1 MPTPD
6 DDEVAEFLEADE
18 PAPKPDRSSPGKEP
32 AWRAKLRSSNFG
44 QAAVVL
50 VTAFAIAVA
59 AWWVV
64 KPEEQDRVRAGTEAV
79 SQVEVAGVQ
88 QPPAA
93 GDSAPGFTATDIDF
107 AGGAARQT
115 GVAGVHGHLVHG
127 LPHGDPGHPG
137 CRRIPGGCGPG
148 RRDLRRREPEHGERL
163 LETRRKRLSGGRGPG
178 PADLCGLRNH
188 GGAYALLHRRRG
200 RGAATARRGPEPRRD
215 DPGHPKRDVLLGPVA
230 KPCSAGVPGLR

>member
-18 PAPKPDRSSPGKEP
+18 PAPKPDRSSSGKEP

-64 KPEEQDRVRAGTEAV
+64 KPEEQDRVRAGTVAV

-93 GDSAPGFTATDIDF
+93 GDSAPGFTATDIDGTPVSLEELRGKPVWLVF
-107 AGGAARQT
+107 MATWCTGCRTEIPDIQGVVASRGDAVRVVVIYVGESRNTVSDYSKRVGNDFPEVVDQDQQISAAYGIMGVPTHYFIDAGGVVRQRHV
-115 GVAGVHGHLVHG
+115 GV
-127 LPHGDPGHPG
+127 
-137 CRRIPGGCGPG
+137 
-148 RRDLRRREPEHGERL
+148 
-163 LETRRKRLSGGRGPG
+163 LSPD
-178 PADLCGLRNH
+178 AMTQAIQN
-188 GGAYALLHRRRG
+188 AM
-200 RGAATARRGPEPRRD
+200 
-215 DPGHPKRDVLLGPVA
+215 
-230 KPCSAGVPGLR
+230 SS

>member
-18 PAPKPDRSSPGKEP
+18 PTPKPDRSSGKEP

-64 KPEEQDRVRAGTEAV
+64 KPEEQDRVRAETEAV

-93 GDSAPGFTATDIDF
+93 GDSAPGFTATDIDGTPISLEGLRGKPVWLVF
-107 AGGAARQT
+107 MATWCTGCRTEIPDIQGVVASRGDAVRVVVIYVGENRNTVSDYSKRVGNDFLEVVDQDQQISAAYGIMGVPTHYFIDAGGVVRQRHV
-115 GVAGVHGHLVHG
+115 GV
-127 LPHGDPGHPG
+127 
-137 CRRIPGGCGPG
+137 
-148 RRDLRRREPEHGERL
+148 
-163 LETRRKRLSGGRGPG
+163 LSPD
-178 PADLCGLRNH
+178 AMTQAIQN
-188 GGAYALLHRRRG
+188 AM
-200 RGAATARRGPEPRRD
+200 
-215 DPGHPKRDVLLGPVA
+215 
-230 KPCSAGVPGLR
+230 SS

>member
-1 MPTPD
+1 M
-6 DDEVAEFLEADE
+6 AEFLEADE

-93 GDSAPGFTATDIDF
+93 GDSAPGFTATDIDGTPISLEGLRGKPVWLVF
-107 AGGAARQT
+107 MATWCTGCRTEIPDIQGVVASRGDAVRVVVIYVGESRNTVSDYSKRVGNDFPEVVDQDQQISAAYGIMGVPTHYFIDAGGVVRQRHV
-115 GVAGVHGHLVHG
+115 GV
-127 LPHGDPGHPG
+127 
-137 CRRIPGGCGPG
+137 
-148 RRDLRRREPEHGERL
+148 
-163 LETRRKRLSGGRGPG
+163 LSPD
-178 PADLCGLRNH
+178 AMTQAIQN
-188 GGAYALLHRRRG
+188 AM
-200 RGAATARRGPEPRRD
+200 
-215 DPGHPKRDVLLGPVA
+215 
-230 KPCSAGVPGLR
+230 SS

>member
-93 GDSAPGFTATDIDF
+93 GDSAPGFTATDIDGTPISLEGLRGKPVWLVF
-107 AGGAARQT
+107 MATWCTGCRTEIPDIQGFVASRGDAVRVVVIYVGENRNTVSDYSKRVGNDFPEVVDQDQQISAAYGIMGVPTHYFIDAGGVVRQRHV
-115 GVAGVHGHLVHG
+115 GV
-127 LPHGDPGHPG
+127 
-137 CRRIPGGCGPG
+137 
-148 RRDLRRREPEHGERL
+148 
-163 LETRRKRLSGGRGPG
+163 LSPD
-178 PADLCGLRNH
+178 AMTQAIQN
-188 GGAYALLHRRRG
+188 AM
-200 RGAATARRGPEPRRD
+200 
-215 DPGHPKRDVLLGPVA
+215 
-230 KPCSAGVPGLR
+230 SS

>member
-18 PAPKPDRSSPGKEP
+18 PTPKPDRSSGKEP

-44 QAAVVL
+44 QVAVVL

-64 KPEEQDRVRAGTEAV
+64 KPEEQDRVRAETEAV

-93 GDSAPGFTATDIDF
+93 GDNAPGFTATDIDGTPISLEGLRGKPVWLVF
-107 AGGAARQT
+107 MATWCTGCRTEIPDIQGVVASRGDAVRVVVIYVGESQNAVSDYSKRVGNDFPEVADQDQQISAAYGIMGVPSHYFIDAGGVVRQRHV
-115 GVAGVHGHLVHG
+115 GVLSPDRMTQAIQNAG
-127 LPHGDPGHPG
+127 
-137 CRRIPGGCGPG
+137 
-148 RRDLRRREPEHGERL
+148 
-163 LETRRKRLSGGRGPG
+163 S
-178 PADLCGLRNH
+178 
-188 GGAYALLHRRRG
+188 
-200 RGAATARRGPEPRRD
+200 
-215 DPGHPKRDVLLGPVA
+215 
-230 KPCSAGVPGLR
+230 S

>member
-18 PAPKPDRSSPGKEP
+18 PTPKPDRSSGKEP

-64 KPEEQDRVRAGTEAV
+64 KPEEQDRVRAETEAV

-93 GDSAPGFTATDIDF
+93 GDSAPGFTATDIDGTPISLEGLRGKPVWLVF
-107 AGGAARQT
+107 MATWCTGCRTEIPDIQGIVASRGDAVRVVVIYVGENRNTVSDYSKRVGNDFPEVVDQDQQISAAYGIMGVPTHYFIDAGGVVRQRHV
-115 GVAGVHGHLVHG
+115 GV
-127 LPHGDPGHPG
+127 
-137 CRRIPGGCGPG
+137 
-148 RRDLRRREPEHGERL
+148 
-163 LETRRKRLSGGRGPG
+163 LSPD
-178 PADLCGLRNH
+178 AMTQAIQN
-188 GGAYALLHRRRG
+188 AM
-200 RGAATARRGPEPRRD
+200 
-215 DPGHPKRDVLLGPVA
+215 
-230 KPCSAGVPGLR
+230 SS

>member
-6 DDEVAEFLEADE
+6 DDEVAEFLEADD

-93 GDSAPGFTATDIDF
+93 GDSAPGFTATDIDGTPISLEGLRGKPVWLVF
-107 AGGAARQT
+107 MATWCTGCRTEIPDIQGVVASRGDAVRVVVIYVGESRNTVSDYSKRVGNDFPEVVDQDQQISAAYGIMGVPTHYFIDAGGVVRQRHV
-115 GVAGVHGHLVHG
+115 GV
-127 LPHGDPGHPG
+127 
-137 CRRIPGGCGPG
+137 
-148 RRDLRRREPEHGERL
+148 
-163 LETRRKRLSGGRGPG
+163 LSPD
-178 PADLCGLRNH
+178 AMTQAIQN
-188 GGAYALLHRRRG
+188 AM
-200 RGAATARRGPEPRRD
+200 
-215 DPGHPKRDVLLGPVA
+215 
-230 KPCSAGVPGLR
+230 SS

>member
-18 PAPKPDRSSPGKEP
+18 PTPKPDRSSGKEP

-64 KPEEQDRVRAGTEAV
+64 KPEEQDRVRAETEAV

-93 GDSAPGFTATDIDF
+93 GDSAPGFTATDIDGTPISLEGLRGKPVWLVF
-107 AGGAARQT
+107 MATWCTGCRTEIPDIQGVVASRGDAVRVVVIYVGENRNTVSDYSKRVGNDFPEVVDQDQQISAAYGIMGVPTHYFIDAGGVVRQRHV
-115 GVAGVHGHLVHG
+115 GV
-127 LPHGDPGHPG
+127 
-137 CRRIPGGCGPG
+137 
-148 RRDLRRREPEHGERL
+148 
-163 LETRRKRLSGGRGPG
+163 LSPDAMTQAIQNAMS
-178 PADLCGLRNH
+178 P
-188 GGAYALLHRRRG
+188 
-200 RGAATARRGPEPRRD
+200 
-215 DPGHPKRDVLLGPVA
+215 
-230 KPCSAGVPGLR
+230 

>member
-64 KPEEQDRVRAGTEAV
+64 KPEEQDRVRAETEAV

-93 GDSAPGFTATDIDF
+93 GDSAPGFTATDIDGTPISLEGLRGKPVWLVF
-107 AGGAARQT
+107 MATWCTGCRTEIPDIQGVVASRGDAVRVVVIYVGENRNTVSDYSKRVGNDFPEVVDQDQQISAAYGIMGVPTHYFIDAGGVVRQRHV
-115 GVAGVHGHLVHG
+115 GV
-127 LPHGDPGHPG
+127 
-137 CRRIPGGCGPG
+137 
-148 RRDLRRREPEHGERL
+148 
-163 LETRRKRLSGGRGPG
+163 LSPD
-178 PADLCGLRNH
+178 AMTQAIQN
-188 GGAYALLHRRRG
+188 AM
-200 RGAATARRGPEPRRD
+200 
-215 DPGHPKRDVLLGPVA
+215 
-230 KPCSAGVPGLR
+230 SS

>member
-18 PAPKPDRSSPGKEP
+18 PTPKPDRSSGKEP

-64 KPEEQDRVRAGTEAV
+64 KPEEQDRVRAETEAV

-93 GDSAPGFTATDIDF
+93 GDSAPGFTATDIDGTPISLEGLRGKPVWLVF
-107 AGGAARQT
+107 MATWCTGCRTEIPDIQGVVASRGDAVRVVVIYVGENRNTVSDYSKRVGNDFPEVVDQDQQISAAYGIMGVPTHYFMDAGGLVRQRH
-115 GVAGVHGHLVHG
+115 VG
-127 LPHGDPGHPG
+127 L
-137 CRRIPGGCGPG
+137 
-148 RRDLRRREPEHGERL
+148 
-163 LETRRKRLSGGRGPG
+163 LSPD
-178 PADLCGLRNH
+178 AMTQAIQN
-188 GGAYALLHRRRG
+188 
-200 RGAATARRGPEPRRD
+200 
-215 DPGHPKRDVLLGPVA
+215 V
-230 KPCSAGVPGLR
+230 SS

>member
-18 PAPKPDRSSPGKEP
+18 PTPKPDRSSGKEP

-44 QAAVVL
+44 QVAVVL

-64 KPEEQDRVRAGTEAV
+64 KPEEQDRVRAETEAV

-93 GDSAPGFTATDIDF
+93 GDSAPGFTATDIDGTPISLEGLRGKPVWLVF
-107 AGGAARQT
+107 MATWCTGCRTEIPDIQGVVASRGDAVRVVVIYVGENRNTVSDYSKRVGNDFPEVVDQDQQISAAYGIMGVPTHYFIDAGGVVRQRHV
-115 GVAGVHGHLVHG
+115 GV
-127 LPHGDPGHPG
+127 
-137 CRRIPGGCGPG
+137 
-148 RRDLRRREPEHGERL
+148 
-163 LETRRKRLSGGRGPG
+163 LSPD
-178 PADLCGLRNH
+178 AMTQAIQN
-188 GGAYALLHRRRG
+188 AM
-200 RGAATARRGPEPRRD
+200 
-215 DPGHPKRDVLLGPVA
+215 
-230 KPCSAGVPGLR
+230 SS

>member
-18 PAPKPDRSSPGKEP
+18 PAPKPDRSPGKEP
-32 AWRAKLRSSNFG
+32 AWRARLRSSNFG

-64 KPEEQDRVRAGTEAV
+64 KPEEQDRVRAETEAV

-93 GDSAPGFTATDIDF
+93 GDSAPGFTATDIDGTPVSLEELRGKPVWLVF
-107 AGGAARQT
+107 MATWCTGCRTEIPDIQGVVASRGDAVRVVVIYVGESRNTVSDYSKRVGNDFPEVVDQDQQISAAYGIMGVPTHYFIDAGGVVRQRHV
-115 GVAGVHGHLVHG
+115 GV
-127 LPHGDPGHPG
+127 
-137 CRRIPGGCGPG
+137 
-148 RRDLRRREPEHGERL
+148 
-163 LETRRKRLSGGRGPG
+163 LSPD
-178 PADLCGLRNH
+178 AMTQAIQN
-188 GGAYALLHRRRG
+188 
-200 RGAATARRGPEPRRD
+200 
-215 DPGHPKRDVLLGPVA
+215 VM
-230 KPCSAGVPGLR
+230 SS

>member
-18 PAPKPDRSSPGKEP
+18 PTPKPDRSSGKEP

-93 GDSAPGFTATDIDF
+93 GDSAPGFTATDIDGTPVSLEELRGKPVWLVF
-107 AGGAARQT
+107 MATWCTGCRTEIPDIQGVVASRGDAVRVVVIYVGESRNTVSDYSKRVGNDFPEVVDQDQQISAAYGIMGVPTHYFIDAGGVVRQRHV
-115 GVAGVHGHLVHG
+115 GV
-127 LPHGDPGHPG
+127 
-137 CRRIPGGCGPG
+137 
-148 RRDLRRREPEHGERL
+148 
-163 LETRRKRLSGGRGPG
+163 LSPD
-178 PADLCGLRNH
+178 AMTQAIQN
-188 GGAYALLHRRRG
+188 AM
-200 RGAATARRGPEPRRD
+200 
-215 DPGHPKRDVLLGPVA
+215 
-230 KPCSAGVPGLR
+230 SS

>member
-50 VTAFAIAVA
+50 VTAFAIAIA

-93 GDSAPGFTATDIDF
+93 GDSAPGFTATDIDGTPVSLEELRGKPVWLVF
-107 AGGAARQT
+107 MATWCTGCRTEIPDIQGVVASRGDAVRVVVIYVGESRNTVSDYSKRVGNDFPEVVDQDQQISAAYGIMGVPTHYFIDAGGVVRQRHV
-115 GVAGVHGHLVHG
+115 GV
-127 LPHGDPGHPG
+127 
-137 CRRIPGGCGPG
+137 
-148 RRDLRRREPEHGERL
+148 
-163 LETRRKRLSGGRGPG
+163 LSPD
-178 PADLCGLRNH
+178 AMTQAIQN
-188 GGAYALLHRRRG
+188 AM
-200 RGAATARRGPEPRRD
+200 
-215 DPGHPKRDVLLGPVA
+215 
-230 KPCSAGVPGLR
+230 SS

>member
-18 PAPKPDRSSPGKEP
+18 PAPKPDRSSSGKEP

-93 GDSAPGFTATDIDF
+93 GDSAPGFTATDIDGTPVSLEELRGKPVWLVF
-107 AGGAARQT
+107 MATWCTGCRTEIPDIQGVVASRGDAVRVVVIYVGESRNTVSDYSKRVGNDFPEVVDQDQQISAAYGIMGVPTHYFIDAGGVVRQRHV
-115 GVAGVHGHLVHG
+115 GV
-127 LPHGDPGHPG
+127 
-137 CRRIPGGCGPG
+137 
-148 RRDLRRREPEHGERL
+148 
-163 LETRRKRLSGGRGPG
+163 LSPD
-178 PADLCGLRNH
+178 AMTQAIQN
-188 GGAYALLHRRRG
+188 AM
-200 RGAATARRGPEPRRD
+200 
-215 DPGHPKRDVLLGPVA
+215 
-230 KPCSAGVPGLR
+230 SS

>member
-18 PAPKPDRSSPGKEP
+18 PTPKPDRSSGKEP

-64 KPEEQDRVRAGTEAV
+64 KPEEQDRVRAETEAV

-93 GDSAPGFTATDIDF
+93 GDSAPGFTATDIDGTPISLEGLRGKPVWLVF
-107 AGGAARQT
+107 MATWCTGCRTEIPDIQGVVASRGDAVRVVVIYVGENRNTVSDYSKRVGNDFPEVVDQDQQISAAYGIMGVPTHYFMDAGGLVRQRH
-115 GVAGVHGHLVHG
+115 VG
-127 LPHGDPGHPG
+127 L
-137 CRRIPGGCGPG
+137 
-148 RRDLRRREPEHGERL
+148 
-163 LETRRKRLSGGRGPG
+163 LSPD
-178 PADLCGLRNH
+178 AMAQAIQN
-188 GGAYALLHRRRG
+188 
-200 RGAATARRGPEPRRD
+200 
-215 DPGHPKRDVLLGPVA
+215 V
-230 KPCSAGVPGLR
+230 SS

>member
-18 PAPKPDRSSPGKEP
+18 PTPKPDRSSGKEP

-64 KPEEQDRVRAGTEAV
+64 KPEEQDRVRAETEAV

-93 GDSAPGFTATDIDF
+93 GDSAPGFTATGIDGTPISLEGLRGKPVWLVFMATWCTGCRTEIPDIQGVVASRGDAVRVVVIYVGENRNTVSDYSKRVGNDF
-107 AGGAARQT
+107 PEVVDQDQQISAAYGIMGVPTHYFIDAGGVVRQRHV
-115 GVAGVHGHLVHG
+115 GV
-127 LPHGDPGHPG
+127 
-137 CRRIPGGCGPG
+137 
-148 RRDLRRREPEHGERL
+148 
-163 LETRRKRLSGGRGPG
+163 LSPD
-178 PADLCGLRNH
+178 AMTQAIQN
-188 GGAYALLHRRRG
+188 AM
-200 RGAATARRGPEPRRD
+200 
-215 DPGHPKRDVLLGPVA
+215 
-230 KPCSAGVPGLR
+230 SS

>member
-18 PAPKPDRSSPGKEP
+18 PAPKPDRSSSGKEP

-44 QAAVVL
+44 QTAVVL

-93 GDSAPGFTATDIDF
+93 GDSAPGFTATDIDGTPISLEGLRGKPVWLVF
-107 AGGAARQT
+107 MATWCTGCRTEIPDIQGIVASRGDAVRVVVIYVDENRNTVSDYSKRVGNDFPEVVDQDQQISAAYGIMGVPTHYFIDAGGVVRQRHV
-115 GVAGVHGHLVHG
+115 GV
-127 LPHGDPGHPG
+127 
-137 CRRIPGGCGPG
+137 
-148 RRDLRRREPEHGERL
+148 
-163 LETRRKRLSGGRGPG
+163 LS
-178 PADLCGLRNH
+178 
-188 GGAYALLHRRRG
+188 
-200 RGAATARRGPEPRRD
+200 
-215 DPGHPKRDVLLGPVA
+215 PVA
-230 KPCSAGVPGLR
+230 MTQAIQNAMSS

>member
-93 GDSAPGFTATDIDF
+93 GDSAPGSTATDIDGTPISLEGLRGKPVWLVF
-107 AGGAARQT
+107 MATWCTGCRTEIPDIQGVVASRGDAVRVVVIYVGESRNTVSDYSKRVGNDFPEVVDQDQQISAAYGIMGVPTHYFIDAGGVVRQRHV
-115 GVAGVHGHLVHG
+115 GV
-127 LPHGDPGHPG
+127 
-137 CRRIPGGCGPG
+137 
-148 RRDLRRREPEHGERL
+148 
-163 LETRRKRLSGGRGPG
+163 LSPD
-178 PADLCGLRNH
+178 AMTQAIQN
-188 GGAYALLHRRRG
+188 AM
-200 RGAATARRGPEPRRD
+200 
-215 DPGHPKRDVLLGPVA
+215 
-230 KPCSAGVPGLR
+230 SS

>member
-93 GDSAPGFTATDIDF
+93 GDSAPGFTATDIDGTPVSLEELRGKPVWLVF
-107 AGGAARQT
+107 MATWCTGCRTEIPDIQGVVASRGDAVRVVVIYVGESRNTVSDYSKRVGNDFPEVVDQDQQISAAYGIMGVPTHYFIDAGGVVRQRHV
-115 GVAGVHGHLVHG
+115 GV
-127 LPHGDPGHPG
+127 
-137 CRRIPGGCGPG
+137 
-148 RRDLRRREPEHGERL
+148 
-163 LETRRKRLSGGRGPG
+163 LSPD
-178 PADLCGLRNH
+178 AMTQAIQN
-188 GGAYALLHRRRG
+188 AM
-200 RGAATARRGPEPRRD
+200 
-215 DPGHPKRDVLLGPVA
+215 
-230 KPCSAGVPGLR
+230 SS

>member
-18 PAPKPDRSSPGKEP
+18 PAPKPDRSPGKEP
-32 AWRAKLRSSNFG
+32 AWRARLRSSSFG

-93 GDSAPGFTATDIDF
+93 GDSAPGFTATDIDGTPISLEGLRGKPVWLVF
-107 AGGAARQT
+107 MATWCTGCRTEIPDIQGVVASRGDAVRVVVIYVGESRNTVSDYSKRVGNDFPEVVDQDQQISAAYGIMGVPTHYFIDAGGVVRQRHV
-115 GVAGVHGHLVHG
+115 GV
-127 LPHGDPGHPG
+127 
-137 CRRIPGGCGPG
+137 
-148 RRDLRRREPEHGERL
+148 
-163 LETRRKRLSGGRGPG
+163 LSPD
-178 PADLCGLRNH
+178 AMTQAIQN
-188 GGAYALLHRRRG
+188 AM
-200 RGAATARRGPEPRRD
+200 
-215 DPGHPKRDVLLGPVA
+215 
-230 KPCSAGVPGLR
+230 SS

>member
-18 PAPKPDRSSPGKEP
+18 PAPKPDRSSSGKEP

-64 KPEEQDRVRAGTEAV
+64 KPEDRVRAGTEAV

-93 GDSAPGFTATDIDF
+93 GDSAPGFTATDIDGTPVSLEELRGKPVWLVF
-107 AGGAARQT
+107 MATWCTGCRTEIPDIQGVVASRGDAVRVVVIYVGESRNTVSDYSKRVGNDFPEVVDQDQQISAAYGIMGVPTHYFIDAGGVVRQRHV
-115 GVAGVHGHLVHG
+115 GV
-127 LPHGDPGHPG
+127 
-137 CRRIPGGCGPG
+137 
-148 RRDLRRREPEHGERL
+148 
-163 LETRRKRLSGGRGPG
+163 LSPD
-178 PADLCGLRNH
+178 AMTQAIQN
-188 GGAYALLHRRRG
+188 AM
-200 RGAATARRGPEPRRD
+200 
-215 DPGHPKRDVLLGPVA
+215 
-230 KPCSAGVPGLR
+230 SS

>member
-93 GDSAPGFTATDIDF
+93 GDSAPGFTATDINGTPISLEGLRGKPVWLVFMATWCTGCRTEIPDIQGVVASRGDAVRVVVIYVGESRNTVSDYSKRVGNDF
-107 AGGAARQT
+107 PEVVDQDQQISAAYGIMGVPTHYFIDAGGVVRQRHV
-115 GVAGVHGHLVHG
+115 GV
-127 LPHGDPGHPG
+127 
-137 CRRIPGGCGPG
+137 
-148 RRDLRRREPEHGERL
+148 
-163 LETRRKRLSGGRGPG
+163 LSPD
-178 PADLCGLRNH
+178 AMTQAIQN
-188 GGAYALLHRRRG
+188 
-200 RGAATARRGPEPRRD
+200 
-215 DPGHPKRDVLLGPVA
+215 VM
-230 KPCSAGVPGLR
+230 SS

>member
-18 PAPKPDRSSPGKEP
+18 PAPKPDRSSSGKEP

-93 GDSAPGFTATDIDF
+93 GDSAPGFTATDIDGTPVSLEELRGKPVWLVF
-107 AGGAARQT
+107 MATWCTGCRTEIPDIQGVVASRGDAVRVVVIYVGESRNTVSDYSKRVGNDFPEVVDQDQQISAVYGIMGVPTHYFIDAGGVVRQRHV
-115 GVAGVHGHLVHG
+115 GV
-127 LPHGDPGHPG
+127 
-137 CRRIPGGCGPG
+137 
-148 RRDLRRREPEHGERL
+148 
-163 LETRRKRLSGGRGPG
+163 LSPD
-178 PADLCGLRNH
+178 AMTQAIQN
-188 GGAYALLHRRRG
+188 AM
-200 RGAATARRGPEPRRD
+200 
-215 DPGHPKRDVLLGPVA
+215 
-230 KPCSAGVPGLR
+230 SS

>member
-18 PAPKPDRSSPGKEP
+18 PAPKPDRSSSGKEP

-64 KPEEQDRVRAGTEAV
+64 KPEEQDRVRAETEAV

-93 GDSAPGFTATDIDF
+93 GDSAPGFTATDIDGTPISLGGLRGKPVWLVF
-107 AGGAARQT
+107 MATWCTGCRTEIPDIQGVVASRGDAVRVVVIYVGESRNTVSDYSKRVGNDFPEVVDQDQQISAAYGIMGVPTHYFIDAGGVVRQRHV
-115 GVAGVHGHLVHG
+115 GV
-127 LPHGDPGHPG
+127 
-137 CRRIPGGCGPG
+137 
-148 RRDLRRREPEHGERL
+148 
-163 LETRRKRLSGGRGPG
+163 LSPD
-178 PADLCGLRNH
+178 AMTQAIQN
-188 GGAYALLHRRRG
+188 AM
-200 RGAATARRGPEPRRD
+200 
-215 DPGHPKRDVLLGPVA
+215 
-230 KPCSAGVPGLR
+230 SS

>member
-18 PAPKPDRSSPGKEP
+18 PTPKPDRSSGKEP

-64 KPEEQDRVRAGTEAV
+64 KPEEQDRVRAETEAV

-93 GDSAPGFTATDIDF
+93 GDSVPGFTATDIDGTPISLEGLRGKPVWLVF
-107 AGGAARQT
+107 MATWCTGCRTEIPDIQGVVASRGDAVRVVVIYVGESRNTVSDYSKRVGNDFPEVVDQDQQISAAYGIMGVPTHYFIDAGGVVRQRHV
-115 GVAGVHGHLVHG
+115 GV
-127 LPHGDPGHPG
+127 
-137 CRRIPGGCGPG
+137 
-148 RRDLRRREPEHGERL
+148 
-163 LETRRKRLSGGRGPG
+163 LSPD
-178 PADLCGLRNH
+178 AMTQAIQN
-188 GGAYALLHRRRG
+188 AM
-200 RGAATARRGPEPRRD
+200 
-215 DPGHPKRDVLLGPVA
+215 
-230 KPCSAGVPGLR
+230 SS

>member
-18 PAPKPDRSSPGKEP
+18 PTPKPDRSSGKEP

-64 KPEEQDRVRAGTEAV
+64 KPEEQDRVRAETEAV

-93 GDSAPGFTATDIDF
+93 RDSAPGFTATDIDGTPISLEGLRGKPVWLVF
-107 AGGAARQT
+107 MATWCTGCRTEIPDIQGVVASRGDAVRVVVIYVGENRNTVSDYSKRVGNDFPEVVDQDQQISAAYGIMGVPTHYFIDAGGVVRQRHV
-115 GVAGVHGHLVHG
+115 GV
-127 LPHGDPGHPG
+127 
-137 CRRIPGGCGPG
+137 
-148 RRDLRRREPEHGERL
+148 
-163 LETRRKRLSGGRGPG
+163 LSPD
-178 PADLCGLRNH
+178 AMTQAIQN
-188 GGAYALLHRRRG
+188 
-200 RGAATARRGPEPRRD
+200 
-215 DPGHPKRDVLLGPVA
+215 VM
-230 KPCSAGVPGLR
+230 SS

>member
-18 PAPKPDRSSPGKEP
+18 PAPKPDRSSSGKEP

-93 GDSAPGFTATDIDF
+93 GDSAPGFTATDIDGTPVSLEELRGKPVWLVF
-107 AGGAARQT
+107 MATWCTGCRTEIPDIQGVVASRGDAVRVVVIYVGESRNTVSDDSKRVGNDFPEVVDQDQQISAAYGIMGVPTHYFIDAGGVVRQRHV
-115 GVAGVHGHLVHG
+115 GV
-127 LPHGDPGHPG
+127 
-137 CRRIPGGCGPG
+137 
-148 RRDLRRREPEHGERL
+148 
-163 LETRRKRLSGGRGPG
+163 LSPD
-178 PADLCGLRNH
+178 AMTQAIQN
-188 GGAYALLHRRRG
+188 AM
-200 RGAATARRGPEPRRD
+200 
-215 DPGHPKRDVLLGPVA
+215 
-230 KPCSAGVPGLR
+230 SS

>member
-18 PAPKPDRSSPGKEP
+18 PTPKPDRSSGKEP

-64 KPEEQDRVRAGTEAV
+64 KPEEQDRVRAETEAV

-93 GDSAPGFTATDIDF
+93 GDSAPGFTATDIDGTPISLEGLRGKPVWLVF
-107 AGGAARQT
+107 MATWCTGCRTEIPDIQGVVASRGDAVRVVVIYVGENRNTVSDYSKRVGNDFPEVVDQDQQISAAYGIMGVPTHYFMDAGGLVRQRH
-115 GVAGVHGHLVHG
+115 VG
-127 LPHGDPGHPG
+127 L
-137 CRRIPGGCGPG
+137 
-148 RRDLRRREPEHGERL
+148 
-163 LETRRKRLSGGRGPG
+163 LSPD
-178 PADLCGLRNH
+178 AMTQAIQN
-188 GGAYALLHRRRG
+188 AM
-200 RGAATARRGPEPRRD
+200 
-215 DPGHPKRDVLLGPVA
+215 
-230 KPCSAGVPGLR
+230 SS

>member
-18 PAPKPDRSSPGKEP
+18 PTPKPDRSSGKEP

-64 KPEEQDRVRAGTEAV
+64 KPEEQDRVRAETEAV

-93 GDSAPGFTATDIDF
+93 GDSAPGFTATDIDGTPISLEGLRGKPVWLVF
-107 AGGAARQT
+107 MATWCTGCRTEIPDIQGIVASRGDAVRVVVIYVDENRNTVSDYSKRVGNDFPEVVDQDQQISAAYGIMGVPTHYFIDAGGVVRQRHV
-115 GVAGVHGHLVHG
+115 GV
-127 LPHGDPGHPG
+127 
-137 CRRIPGGCGPG
+137 
-148 RRDLRRREPEHGERL
+148 
-163 LETRRKRLSGGRGPG
+163 LSPD
-178 PADLCGLRNH
+178 AMTQAIQN
-188 GGAYALLHRRRG
+188 AM
-200 RGAATARRGPEPRRD
+200 
-215 DPGHPKRDVLLGPVA
+215 
-230 KPCSAGVPGLR
+230 SA

>member
-18 PAPKPDRSSPGKEP
+18 PAPKPDRSSSGKEP

-93 GDSAPGFTATDIDF
+93 GDSAPGFTATDIDGTPISLEGLRGKPVWLVF
-107 AGGAARQT
+107 MATWCTGCRTEIPDIQGIVASRGDAVRVVVIYVDENRNTVSDYSKRVGNDFPEVVDQDQQISAAYGIMGVPTHYFIDAGGVVRQRHV
-115 GVAGVHGHLVHG
+115 GV
-127 LPHGDPGHPG
+127 
-137 CRRIPGGCGPG
+137 
-148 RRDLRRREPEHGERL
+148 
-163 LETRRKRLSGGRGPG
+163 LSPD
-178 PADLCGLRNH
+178 AMTQAIQN
-188 GGAYALLHRRRG
+188 AM
-200 RGAATARRGPEPRRD
+200 
-215 DPGHPKRDVLLGPVA
+215 
-230 KPCSAGVPGLR
+230 SS

>member
-18 PAPKPDRSSPGKEP
+18 PTPKPDRSSGKEP

-64 KPEEQDRVRAGTEAV
+64 KPEEQDRVRAETEAV

-93 GDSAPGFTATDIDF
+93 GDSAPGFTATDIDGTPISLEGLRGKPVWLVF
-107 AGGAARQT
+107 MATWCTGCRTEIPDIQGVVASRGDAVRVVVIYVGESRNTVSDYSKRVGNDFPEVVDQDQQISAAYGIMGVPTHYFIDAGGVVRQRHV
-115 GVAGVHGHLVHG
+115 GA
-127 LPHGDPGHPG
+127 
-137 CRRIPGGCGPG
+137 
-148 RRDLRRREPEHGERL
+148 
-163 LETRRKRLSGGRGPG
+163 LSPD
-178 PADLCGLRNH
+178 AMTQAIQN
-188 GGAYALLHRRRG
+188 AM
-200 RGAATARRGPEPRRD
+200 
-215 DPGHPKRDVLLGPVA
+215 
-230 KPCSAGVPGLR
+230 SS

>member
-18 PAPKPDRSSPGKEP
+18 PTPKPDRSSGKEP

-93 GDSAPGFTATDIDF
+93 GDSAPGFTATDIDGTPVSLEELRGKPVWLVF
-107 AGGAARQT
+107 MATWCTGCRTEIPDIQGVVAFRGDAIRIVVVYVGESRNTVSDYSKRVGNDFPEVVDQDQQISAAYGIMGVPAHYFINAGGVVRQRHV
-115 GVAGVHGHLVHG
+115 GV
-127 LPHGDPGHPG
+127 
-137 CRRIPGGCGPG
+137 
-148 RRDLRRREPEHGERL
+148 
-163 LETRRKRLSGGRGPG
+163 LSPD
-178 PADLCGLRNH
+178 AMTQAIQN
-188 GGAYALLHRRRG
+188 AM
-200 RGAATARRGPEPRRD
+200 
-215 DPGHPKRDVLLGPVA
+215 
-230 KPCSAGVPGLR
+230 SS

>member
-18 PAPKPDRSSPGKEP
+18 PAPKPDRSSSGKEP

-64 KPEEQDRVRAGTEAV
+64 KPEEQDRVRAETEAV

-93 GDSAPGFTATDIDF
+93 GDSAPGFTATDIDGTPISLEGLRGKPVWLVF
-107 AGGAARQT
+107 MATWCTGCRTEIPDIQGVVASRGDAVRVVVIYVGESRNTVSDYSKRVGNDFPEVVDQDQQISAAYGIMGVPTHYFIDAGGVVRQRHV
-115 GVAGVHGHLVHG
+115 GV
-127 LPHGDPGHPG
+127 
-137 CRRIPGGCGPG
+137 
-148 RRDLRRREPEHGERL
+148 
-163 LETRRKRLSGGRGPG
+163 LSPD
-178 PADLCGLRNH
+178 AMTQAIQN
-188 GGAYALLHRRRG
+188 AM
-200 RGAATARRGPEPRRD
+200 
-215 DPGHPKRDVLLGPVA
+215 
-230 KPCSAGVPGLR
+230 SS